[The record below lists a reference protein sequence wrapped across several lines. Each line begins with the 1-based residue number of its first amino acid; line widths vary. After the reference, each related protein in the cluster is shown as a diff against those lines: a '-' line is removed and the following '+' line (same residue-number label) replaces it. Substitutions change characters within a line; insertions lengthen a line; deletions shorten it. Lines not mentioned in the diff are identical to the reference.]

1 MARRTAV
8 GLLLVLAVTLATAGP
23 VNAVSDF
30 DADDVEGP
38 LDLRWVGASLTQDG
52 EFQVTISFYDGFRV
66 SALPKVRHGLPRG
79 RGHVFVDLTEF
90 ISGVYVR
97 RHGKI
102 VFFYGDFGSNCGLD
116 FPRGCLR
123 ARVRRSSD
131 NVLNVRDAVF
141 CDGADLS
148 YDEVQARTDLK
159 REDRTLRDRT
169 GTLDL
174 GVPPEC

>member
-1 MARRTAV
+1 MARRITIVVSFVVA
-8 GLLLVLAVTLATAGP
+8 LILAASVP

-38 LDLRWVGASLTQDG
+38 LDLRWVGASLTHDG
-52 EFQVTISFYDGFRV
+52 EFRVTISFYDGFRV
-66 SALPKVRHGLPRG
+66 SALPKVRHGLLRG

-102 VFFYGDFGSNCGLD
+102 VFFYGDFGSSCGAD
-116 FPRGCLR
+116 FPRSCER
-123 ARVRRSSD
+123 ARVKRSSD

-148 YDEVQARTDLK
+148 YEVRARTELK
-159 REDRTLRDRT
+159 REDRTLKDWT